1 MNTIQIKYNFLQFR
15 VKTQLYMLY
24 FKKSSS
30 KDSTNMPNLSK
41 ERTAGKPERNLMQRM
56 QKP

>member
-1 MNTIQIKYNFLQFR
+1 
-15 VKTQLYMLY
+15 MLY

-30 KDSTNMPNLSK
+30 KDSTNMSKLSQ
-41 ERTAGKPERNLMQRM
+41 ERTAGKPERNSMQRM

>member
-1 MNTIQIKYNFLQFR
+1 
-15 VKTQLYMLY
+15 MLY

-30 KDSTNMPNLSK
+30 KNSTNMPKLSK
-41 ERTAGKPERNLMQRM
+41 ERTAGKPERNSMQRM